1 MPVDVPRRHVLVAM
15 LTLDLVREFKKL
27 KGLDA
32 ALISD
37 DTLGAVT
44 HGLVFSPLS
53 GSSSRI
59 KSAFCGC
66 CKT

>member
-1 MPVDVPRRHVLVAM
+1 MPVDVLRRHVLVAM

-27 KGLDA
+27 KGLDV

-44 HGLVFSPLS
+44 HGLVFFTTF
-53 GSSSRI
+53 R
-59 KSAFCGC
+59 K
-66 CKT
+66 